1 MSELMIDGSTS
12 VIQRPDAPYTLT
24 DAEADEWRAIVAS
37 MQPEHFSRV
46 HYPML
51 TQLCRHKV
59 QSDRIGQ
66 LIEKCATKNKAFN
79 RAEYASLLAMQ
90 ATETSSIIRLM
101 RSMRLTQ
108 QSLYRGETAKLRP
121 AAMIKAPWEPDD

>member
-1 MSELMIDGSTS
+1 MTELMIDGSTS

-24 DAEADEWRAIVAS
+24 DAEADEWRSLVAS
-37 MQPEHFSRV
+37 MPPEHFARI

-66 LIEKCATKNKAFN
+66 LIEAVCKQKKVNQ
-79 RAEYASLLAMQ
+79 AEYDHLLGMQ
-90 ATETSSIIRLM
+90 ARETSSIIRLM
-101 RSMRLTQ
+101 RSMRLTH
-108 QSLYRGETAKLRP
+108 QSLYRA
-121 AAMIKAPWEPDD
+121 DS